1 MGAAAGA
8 SCGASSGGGSPGPR
22 ATVDA
27 SYSEVAGGAPELVA
41 PAALPVAWLF
51 TGIWW
56 TIIVG

>member
-8 SCGASSGGGSPGPR
+8 SGGASSGGGSPGPR

-41 PAALPVAWLF
+41 PAALPVA
-51 TGIWW
+51 
-56 TIIVG
+56 